1 MTLEDP
7 IPLKTCLSKVA
18 ADMYSFIKLR
28 FNWLGGKYWR
38 QPFYFKTE
46 RNWVWSLVLSRLFFS
61 SDDPWVVSEHLS
73 FQSVV
78 HPTISIQLTIC
89 HYDLPILITAL
100 MFAVII
106 YILDRTKDRTG
117 PDLSI
122 HHCNTFQLPMLDLTS
137 SHS

>member
-7 IPLKTCLSKVA
+7 IPLKTCLSKVVA
-18 ADMYSFIKLR
+18 TMYKDIYSFIKLR

-73 FQSVV
+73 S
-78 HPTISIQLTIC
+78 
-89 HYDLPILITAL
+89 
-100 MFAVII
+100 
-106 YILDRTKDRTG
+106 
-117 PDLSI
+117 
-122 HHCNTFQLPMLDLTS
+122 
-137 SHS
+137 